1 MNNNDTLD
9 GLRAVLK
16 LTDKDVAECFAF
28 GGHTLSPGAQPGLA
42 SQAPGEEPT
51 MLTDALLCAFLDGL
65 IIARRGPLPSGA
77 APPELD
83 TPLTNNMIL
92 KKLRIAL
99 NLYEEGMLKL
109 FHAGGKTLSKREM
122 TALFRKPAHKY
133 YRDCNDNLLSVF
145 LEGVKKSAT
154 LPTA

>member
-9 GLRAVLK
+9 DLRATLK

-28 GGHTLSPGAQPGLA
+28 AGHTLSPGAQSALA
-42 SQAPGEEPT
+42 SKAPGEEPT

-65 IIARRGPLPSGA
+65 IIARRGPPPSGA
-77 APPELD
+77 AASESE
-83 TPLTNNMIL
+83 TELTNNMIL

-109 FHAGGKTLSKREM
+109 FHAGGKTLSKREV
-122 TALFRKPAHKY
+122 TALFRKPAHKN
-133 YRDCNDNLLSVF
+133 YRACNDHLLSVF
-145 LEGVKKSAT
+145 LEGIKKSAT